1 MTIARQN
8 LPNGNIKLTLTIPK
22 NRVKEV
28 YDKEL
33 ASVLSEVEVPGFR
46 KGKAPKKLAE
56 EKIDKKRLTE
66 QVATKLIPE
75 AYQEAIQKENIKPI
89 VNPQVRLTSA
99 NENQDWQ
106 IEIETCEAP
115 QIVLGNYK
123 EEIKKINA
131 TGKIWVPTNKT
142 AHPEMGKRKE
152 ATESGDE
159 RLQKILNSLLSR
171 EAGSRSAGQFIKL
184 EIPALLVENELNR
197 RLASLINKTE
207 KLGLTLEQYLT
218 SINQSVEQLKE
229 SYQKAAEEFWKL
241 EFILNKIADEE
252 KIAVEQTEIEKVINQ
267 AKNEKEKKALESQR
281 YFLAQILRR
290 QKTLDFLLN
299 L

>member
-115 QIVLGNYK
+115 EVSLGDYN
-123 EEIKKINA
+123 EELRKINLA
-131 TGKIWVPTNKT
+131 GRIWVPDKKIGNAGTRK
-142 AHPEMGKRKE
+142 GKEGAEDRE
-152 ATESGDE
+152 Q
-159 RLQKILNSLLSR
+159 RLQKILKTLLQSI
-171 EAGSRSAGQFIKL
+171 EVT
-184 EIPALLVENELNR
+184 IPGLLVENELNR

-229 SYQKAAEEFWKL
+229 SYQKASEEFWKL

-267 AKNEKEKKALESQR
+267 AKNEKKKKVLENQR